1 MEHRYLNGP
10 SSVVKIR
17 LILQELCYQLINLA
31 LLTRLPMAAASGV
44 KSCLFRVGPKRTV
57 TGEGAAVGL
66 NGGFLHTARPGAN
79 CLSRPEIPEDV
90 SYEKAPRVPQGRKA
104 EKVSGNRY
112 GGNVGAQEGAIHRKR

>member
-1 MEHRYLNGP
+1 
-10 SSVVKIR
+10 
-17 LILQELCYQLINLA
+17 
-31 LLTRLPMAAASGV
+31 MAAASGV

-79 CLSRPEIPEDV
+79 CLSPPEIPEDV

>member
-1 MEHRYLNGP
+1 
-10 SSVVKIR
+10 
-17 LILQELCYQLINLA
+17 
-31 LLTRLPMAAASGV
+31 MAAASGV

-112 GGNVGAQEGAIHRKR
+112 GGNVGAFRAKESLPVTYHIAGTDKFSLTAP

>member
-1 MEHRYLNGP
+1 MEHRYQRCPFN
-10 SSVVKIR
+10 VAAIR
-17 LILQELCYQLINLA
+17 LQLQEFCVSKSTIQ
-31 LLTRLPMAAASGV
+31 LPMAVASGV

-66 NGGFLHTARPGAN
+66 NGEFLHTARPGAN